1 MKAILFLSAPFRKY
15 YAWANEN
22 HGRAACFFFLS
33 VGLIGLG
40 LLAELLHTPFIEV
53 IRFVSLLDL
62 HAGLDIMMLLTT
74 GPL

>member
-40 LLAELLHTPFIEV
+40 LLAENLHTPFIEV
-53 IRFVSLLDL
+53 IITVVYC
-62 HAGLDIMMLLTT
+62 AVMLYPLFARLKKPTT
-74 GPL
+74 F